1 MTNEAKK
8 RLLVVD
14 DERGFREYIRDAAG
28 GLGYEVEMAT
38 NGLEAREIYK
48 RFQPDVIL
56 LDVVMPEADGVEFT
70 RWLALQQT
78 KARII
83 LVTGLQPALR
93 RFNRQTR
100 HRARYSRHHL
110 SDQAAP
116 SRHPLGRAGRLS
128 RHLARWK
135 FRLAGAKSP

>member
-1 MTNEAKK
+1 MTNETKK

-14 DERGFREYIRDAAG
+14 DEQGFREYIKDAAG

-38 NGLEAREIYK
+38 NGIEAREIYQ

-78 KARII
+78 KARVI
-83 LVTGLQPALR
+83 LVTGYNPHYADS
-93 RFNRQTR
+93 T
-100 HRARYSRHHL
+100 
-110 SDQAAP
+110 
-116 SRHPLGRAGRLS
+116 GRLATA
-128 RHLARWK
+128 LGIPGITYLTK
-135 FRLAGAKSP
+135 PLRLATLSAALAA

>member
-83 LVTGLQPALR
+83 LVTGYNPHYADSTGKLATALGIPGI
-93 RFNRQTR
+93 T
-100 HRARYSRHHL
+100 YL
-110 SDQAAP
+110 TK
-116 SRHPLGRAGRLS
+116 PL
-128 RHLARWK
+128 
-135 FRLAGAKSP
+135 RLATLSAALAA